1 MMELIKLAHNA
12 HVLTKD
18 SNIYYLFSYEL
29 CLAQYNRG
37 SNNLFIREDWA
48 TYSNTTNKHLY
59 QFIRDYTCYGVYNK
73 KDLMRLINDPK
84 VNVIAVGEI

>member
-12 HVLTKD
+12 HVLIKD
-18 SNIYYLFSYEL
+18 NIYYLFSYEL
-29 CLAQYNRG
+29 CLAQYNRD

-59 QFIRDYTCYGVYNK
+59 QFIRDYTCYDVYNK
-73 KDLMRLINDPK
+73 KALMKLINDSK

>member
-12 HVLTKD
+12 HVLAKD
-18 SNIYYLFSYEL
+18 NTYYLFSYEL
-29 CLAQYNRG
+29 CLAQYDRNL
-37 SNNLFIREDWA
+37 NNLFIRKDWD

-59 QFIRDYTCYGVYNK
+59 QFLREYTCYGFYNK

-84 VNVIAVGEI
+84 VNVNVVEEI